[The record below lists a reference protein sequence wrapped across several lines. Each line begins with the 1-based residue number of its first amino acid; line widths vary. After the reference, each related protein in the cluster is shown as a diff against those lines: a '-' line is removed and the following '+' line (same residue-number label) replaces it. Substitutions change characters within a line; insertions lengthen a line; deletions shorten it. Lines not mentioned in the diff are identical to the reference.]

1 MRRYANSPVG
11 VRDLPRSHAMSEDT
25 LREIT
30 QRLLAATG
38 ASRTTVRLEGDGS
51 FPIVAEAVAHGVP
64 SLRGTVVPNMT
75 AAGTFK
81 FLERERVILVQRDLE
96 DADPAPPPALIQAYG
111 ARAQMLAP
119 ILDGERLIGIVS
131 VHQSGGPRDWTV
143 ADVDALE
150 LAAADVTQAVQE
162 D

>member
-1 MRRYANSPVG
+1 
-11 VRDLPRSHAMSEDT
+11 MSADK
-25 LREIT
+25 LSEIT
-30 QRLLAATG
+30 QGLLAATG

-51 FPIVAEAVAHGVP
+51 FPIVAEAVAPGIP
-64 SLRGTVVPNMT
+64 SLSGTVVPNMT

-81 FLERERVILVQRDLE
+81 FLEQERSILVQRDLE

-119 ILDGERLIGIVS
+119 ILDGERLVGIVS

-143 ADVDALE
+143 EDVHALE
-150 LAAADVTQAVQE
+150 LAAAAATEAVGE
-162 D
+162 ES